1 MMETRRSLLEKA
13 KEVLI
18 KQAPEGE
25 IFFFVTTCSED
36 KRGKTWHTTGKNF
49 DRAWVKV
56 ERYLKKFLIFPK
68 WLKIELADTWQD
80 VTAEEG
86 RESFQKTQR
95 NNYFRYGVKFRKDN
109 AYTFMPEEIVGNAL
123 LVPHADHSIV
133 KRDARLDLDEGN
145 LRGYIKRKYQ
155 TELTNPIAFFDS
167 EWSFFT
173 KKGVFIEN
181 SKIYPLETEQ
191 SGQGVRKIDQENQVE
206 MLDQAIYRGADFLI
220 DQITETGRFVYGY
233 FPAYGK
239 VLKSYNSVRHY
250 SSLYALL
257 EAYEYLREQGA
268 TSEEFLEKIE
278 QGLNWGLMNLT
289 QITDGN
295 YYVAEWLKDGVELK
309 LGAQAMVILALAK
322 YQTVTGNK
330 QFLPTMKK
338 FLQGM
343 KSFIDKSGATTH
355 VLDENL
361 QEKEKF
367 RIIYYDG
374 EALFAIMRAYPL
386 VMRNEWLELA
396 ELLMNHF
403 IDAGY
408 QRYHDHWL
416 SYSVNELTSYVPKRK
431 YFEFGVKNALEN
443 LRFIER
449 RDTAYPTMLELVV
462 AAVKMFTRIE
472 ELDLGTPLFSTADF
486 TWLKSV
492 MEKRA
497 LHELRTGTMWPEL
510 AMFFAKPETISGGF
524 YCRHDRCRMRIDDAE
539 HFLSGLINYRNFRD
553 FSIEENPEIQEMP
566 NEVEDQ
572 FDDESKIAISV
583 IIPVY
588 NREKEIAEC
597 LTKLA
602 ETTFDKS
609 RLEVL
614 VADDASTDGTVRV
627 IESFQKDFDR
637 LKVIRLAE
645 NSGGASVPRNTAIK
659 QAKGEWILFVDSD
672 DYLTPHAIKDAF
684 ELAKQDETTDLVC
697 MPYFRAEESR
707 RAISRSA
714 FPYSGNVSG
723 LDFLNTKLYNS
734 LNVVGKMVRRSVIE
748 KYQIEFPTGIRVRE
762 DNWFSMRLYGVVR
775 SIAFLGNQKEYYFIR
790 DKDDVSLSNYGTPPR
805 DAAKIFFTVFQFIF
819 SLDELSSS
827 RKADIMAIYLNRY
840 TKMIK
845 RGKYSPGRVLEKTG
859 QHLSML
865 KQSPYIDEES
875 KQFIIDLY
883 DAKYEVSE

>member
-1 MMETRRSLLEKA
+1 METRRSLLEKA
-13 KEVLI
+13 KGVLL
-18 KQAPEGE
+18 KQAPSGE
-25 IFFFVTTCSED
+25 IYFFVTTCSED
-36 KRGKTWHTTGKNF
+36 KRGKVWQTTGKDF
-49 DRAWVKV
+49 ERAWVKV
-56 ERYLKKFLIFPK
+56 ERYLKKFIVFPK
-68 WLKIELADTWQD
+68 WLKIELADTWQE

-86 RESFQKTQR
+86 KEAFQKTQR
-95 NNYFRYGVKFRKDN
+95 NNYFRYGVKFKKDN
-109 AYTFMPEEIVGNAL
+109 SFTFMPEEIVGNAL
-123 LVPHADHSIV
+123 LVPHQDHSIV
-133 KRDARLDLDEGN
+133 KKDARLNLDEGN
-145 LRGYIKRKYQ
+145 MRGYIKRKYKK
-155 TELTNPIAFFDS
+155 ELTNPLAFFDAN
-167 EWSFFT
+167 WSFFT
-173 KKGVFIEN
+173 KKGIFIEN
-181 SKIYPLETEQ
+181 NKIYPLETEQ
-191 SGQGVRKIDQENQVE
+191 VGQGIRKIEQENQVE
-206 MLDQAIYRGADFLI
+206 MLDQAIYRGSEFLI
-220 DQITETGRFVYGY
+220 DQITETGKFIYGY

-239 VLKSYNSVRHY
+239 VLRSYNSVRHY

-257 EAYEYLREQGA
+257 EAYEYLREQE
-268 TSEEFLEKIE
+268 TISEEFLEKIE

-309 LGAQAMVILALAK
+309 LGAQAMVILALSK

-330 QFLPTMKK
+330 QFLPAMKK

-343 KSFIDKSGATTH
+343 KSFIEETGATTH

-361 QEKEKF
+361 QKKEKF

-386 VMRNEWLELA
+386 VLRNEWLELA

-403 IDAGY
+403 IDADY

-472 ELDLGTPLFSTADF
+472 ELDLGEPLFSSADF

-510 AMFFAKPETISGGF
+510 AMFFAKPETIVGGF

-553 FSIEENPEIQEMP
+553 FKVEESRKIEALP
-566 NEVEDQ
+566 NEDAFYTKEG
-572 FDDESKIAISV
+572 EPLAISV

-602 ETTFDKS
+602 KTTFDKS
-609 RLEVL
+609 RMEVL
-614 VADDASTDGTVRV
+614 VADDASTDQTVQV
-627 IESFQKDFDR
+627 IESFKNEFDH
-637 LKVIRLAE
+637 LKIIRLAE
-645 NSGGASVPRNTAIK
+645 NSGGASVPRNTAIE

-672 DYLTPHAIKDAF
+672 DFVTPDALADAF
-684 ELAKQDETTDLVC
+684 ELAKQKETTDLVC

-714 FPYSGNVSG
+714 FPYPENING
-723 LDFLNTKLYNS
+723 LDFLETKLYNS

-748 KYQIEFPTGIRVRE
+748 KYQIEFPSEIRVRE

-775 SIAFLGNQKEYYFIR
+775 EIAFLGNQKDYYFIR

-819 SLDELSSS
+819 SLDELSSA

-859 QHLSML
+859 QYLSLL
-865 KQSPYIDEES
+865 KQSPYIDGES